1 MNREKTIL
9 VIDDD
14 SEIRYSLKRVLE
26 ARGYDVKLAGSGEEG
41 VEVASELQPAVIF
54 SDNRM
59 QGISGIEALQHIRN
73 CAPNSMV
80 IIMTAYGTTQTAIEA
95 MKFGAFDYI
104 VKPFELK
111 KVLALTEKAFHS
123 WKQHNT
129 DTEAAVPGI
138 DSRDYEEGM
147 VGSSDVMRDVFK
159 LIGQVAPSDATV
171 MITGESGTGKELVA
185 RCIYRHSL
193 RSEGPFIAVN
203 CAAIPENLIE
213 SELFGHEKGSFTGAT
228 NQKKGR
234 FELADRGTIFLDELG
249 DMTLSTQT
257 KILRVLQEG
266 EIQRVGGTETIKVN
280 VRLVAATNKNLEQMV
295 KDKEFREDLYYRL
308 NVFRLR
314 LPALRERKDDI
325 SLIANFLLQKLSSKS
340 GMKLKRLSQDALKLL
355 LTHDWP
361 GNVRELENTIHHS
374 AVLAQSDLILPG
386 DFPTELQAKRTQVL
400 ESSVSGNTE
409 DAMVD
414 DSLDCNVEVESAM
427 QVASAVGG
435 VESSEP
441 VAPVVPSIPSS
452 AAVSGLG
459 VEMIGASMDRESSF
473 DHIYKILRKENHR
486 ALLIAMEKEM
496 ILRTLKET
504 KGNQLKASEVL
515 GISRSTLRK
524 RIEEFSIEVKG

>member
-1 MNREKTIL
+1 MANDKTIL

-26 ARGYDVKLAGSGEEG
+26 TRGYEVQLAGSGEEG
-41 VEVASELQPAVIF
+41 VERASELQPAVIF

-73 CAPNSMV
+73 ASPDSMV

-111 KVLALTEKAFHS
+111 KVLNLTTKAFDAWAQLHAES
-123 WKQHNT
+123 
-129 DTEAAVPGI
+129 EPSLPGI

-159 LIGQVAPSDATV
+159 RIGQVAPSDATV

-193 RSEGPFIAVN
+193 RSEGPFVAVN

-228 NQKKGR
+228 HLKKGK

-257 KILRVLQEG
+257 KVLRVLQEG
-266 EIQRVGGTETIKVN
+266 ELQRVGGNETIKVN

-314 LPALRERKDDI
+314 LPALRERTDDI
-325 SLIANFLLQKLSSKS
+325 PLIANFLLQKLANKS
-340 GMKLKRLSQDALKLL
+340 GSKPKRLSQESLRLL
-355 LTHDWP
+355 MTHDWP
-361 GNVRELENTIHHS
+361 GNVRELENMIHHS
-374 AVLAQSDLILPG
+374 AVLAQGEVILPG
-386 DFPTELQAKRTQVL
+386 DFPAELRQRSSRSGPATSPSPEIESLEVPSQVPAAPAPAPEAVSDNADL
-400 ESSVSGNTE
+400 ESSAQPLAPNPLT
-409 DAMVD
+409 
-414 DSLDCNVEVESAM
+414 SAP
-427 QVASAVGG
+427 AAAHTWFGG
-435 VESSEP
+435 
-441 VAPVVPSIPSS
+441 
-452 AAVSGLG
+452 G
-459 VEMIGASMDRESSF
+459 MNREESF
-473 DHIYKILRKENHR
+473 DHIYKLLRKENHR
-486 ALLIAMEKEM
+486 ALLVAMEKEM

-524 RIEEFSIEVKG
+524 RIEEFSIETKG

>member
-1 MNREKTIL
+1 MAQDKTIL

-26 ARGYDVKLAGSGEEG
+26 ARGYHVQLAGSGEEG
-41 VEVASELQPAVIF
+41 VEVASRIQPAVIF

-59 QGISGIEALQHIRN
+59 EGISGIEALQHIRN
-73 CAPNSMV
+73 SAPNSMV

-111 KVLALTEKAFHS
+111 KILTLTEKAFDA
-123 WKQHNT
+123 WRQLN
-129 DTEAAVPGI
+129 AVSEISLPGI

-147 VGSSDVMRDVFK
+147 VGSSDIMRDVFK

-193 RSEGPFIAVN
+193 RSEGPFVAVN

-228 NQKKGR
+228 NQKKGK

-257 KILRVLQEG
+257 KVLRVLQEG
-266 EIQRVGGTETIKVN
+266 EIQRVGGNDTIKVN

-325 SLIANFLLQKLSSKS
+325 PLIANFLLQKLASKTGS
-340 GMKLKRLSQDALKLL
+340 KPKRLSQDALNLL
-355 LTHDWP
+355 LIHEWP
-361 GNVRELENTIHHS
+361 GNVRELENTIQHS
-374 AVLAQSDLILPG
+374 AVLAQGDLILPG
-386 DFPTELQAKRTQVL
+386 DFPIELRGKPLVASAGRNISPVEPE
-400 ESSVSGNTE
+400 ESIE
-409 DAMVD
+409 DFN
-414 DSLDCNVEVESAM
+414 CNEEVESAIR
-427 QVASAVGG
+427 SL
-435 VESSEP
+435 P
-441 VAPVVPSIPSS
+441 VAPVAKTPAPMGAPTPLQSS
-452 AAVSGLG
+452 S
-459 VEMIGASMDRESSF
+459 EWIGGGMDREASF
-473 DHIYKILRKENHR
+473 DHIYKLLRKENHR

-496 ILRTLKET
+496 IVRTLKET

-524 RIEEFSIEVKG
+524 RIEEFSIETKG

>member
-1 MNREKTIL
+1 MANDKTIL

-26 ARGYDVKLAGSGEEG
+26 PRGYEVQLAGSGEEG
-41 VEVASELQPAVIF
+41 VERASELQPAVIF

-73 CAPNSMV
+73 ASPDSMV

-111 KVLALTEKAFHS
+111 KVLNLTTKAFDAWAQLH
-123 WKQHNT
+123 
-129 DTEAAVPGI
+129 TESEPSLPGI

-193 RSEGPFIAVN
+193 RSEGPFVAVN

-228 NQKKGR
+228 HLKKGK

-257 KILRVLQEG
+257 KVLRVLQEG
-266 EIQRVGGTETIKVN
+266 ELQRVGGNETIKVN

-314 LPALRERKDDI
+314 LPALRERTDDI
-325 SLIANFLLQKLSSKS
+325 PLIANFLLQKLANKS
-340 GMKLKRLSQDALKLL
+340 GSKPKRLSQESLRLL
-355 LTHDWP
+355 MTHDWP
-361 GNVRELENTIHHS
+361 GNVRELENMIHHS
-374 AVLAQSDLILPG
+374 AVLAQGDVILPG
-386 DFPTELQAKRTQVL
+386 DFPAELRQRSSSRTSPATPPSPETEALDSQSQIPEIAESEAEPESPEPEWGAQPQRADVL
-400 ESSVSGNTE
+400 PTAPAAANTWI
-409 DAMVD
+409 
-414 DSLDCNVEVESAM
+414 
-427 QVASAVGG
+427 GG
-435 VESSEP
+435 
-441 VAPVVPSIPSS
+441 
-452 AAVSGLG
+452 G
-459 VEMIGASMDRESSF
+459 MNREESF
-473 DHIYKILRKENHR
+473 DHIYKLLRKENHR
-486 ALLIAMEKEM
+486 ALLVAMEKEM

-524 RIEEFSIEVKG
+524 RIEEFSIETKG

>member
-26 ARGYDVKLAGSGEEG
+26 ARGYEVKLAGSGEEG

-59 QGISGIEALQHIRN
+59 EGISGIEALQHIRN
-73 CAPNSMV
+73 SAPDSKV

-104 VKPFELK
+104 LKPFELK
-111 KVLALTEKAFHS
+111 KVLALTEKAIDA
-123 WKQHNT
+123 WKQHNA
-129 DTEAAVPGI
+129 DDEISLPGI

-193 RSEGPFIAVN
+193 RAEGPFIAVN

-266 EIQRVGGTETIKVN
+266 EIQRVGGTDTIKVN

-325 SLIANFLLQKLSSKS
+325 PLIANFLLQKLASKA

-355 LTHDWP
+355 ITHDWP

-374 AVLAQSDLILPG
+374 AVLAQSDLILPS
-386 DFPTELQAKRTQVL
+386 DFPEELRSKTANAAPVI
-400 ESSVSGNTE
+400 SSVSEVESVNI
-409 DAMVD
+409 
-414 DSLDCNVEVESAM
+414 DCNAEVESAT
-427 QVASAVGG
+427 
-435 VESSEP
+435 ET
-441 VAPVVPSIPSS
+441 APGITADSLENEKRNPATTAQS
-452 AAVSGLG
+452 G

-473 DHIYKILRKENHR
+473 DHIYKILRRENHR
-486 ALLIAMEKEM
+486 ALLMAMEKEM

>member
-1 MNREKTIL
+1 M
-9 VIDDD
+9 
-14 SEIRYSLKRVLE
+14 
-26 ARGYDVKLAGSGEEG
+26 
-41 VEVASELQPAVIF
+41 
-54 SDNRM
+54 
-59 QGISGIEALQHIRN
+59 
-73 CAPNSMV
+73 
-80 IIMTAYGTTQTAIEA
+80 
-95 MKFGAFDYI
+95 
-104 VKPFELK
+104 
-111 KVLALTEKAFHS
+111 
-123 WKQHNT
+123 
-129 DTEAAVPGI
+129 
-138 DSRDYEEGM
+138 
-147 VGSSDVMRDVFK
+147 
-159 LIGQVAPSDATV
+159 
-171 MITGESGTGKELVA
+171 
-185 RCIYRHSL
+185 
-193 RSEGPFIAVN
+193 
-203 CAAIPENLIE
+203 IE

-266 EIQRVGGTETIKVN
+266 EIQRVGGTDTIKVN

-325 SLIANFLLQKLSSKS
+325 PLIANFLLQKLASKA

-355 LTHDWP
+355 ITHDWP

-386 DFPTELQAKRTQVL
+386 DFPQELRSKTASA
-400 ESSVSGNTE
+400 SSSASAASVVEG
-409 DAMVD
+409 MHV
-414 DSLDCNVEVESAM
+414 DCNSEVESAISEIAAKSSD
-427 QVASAVGG
+427 ASADG
-435 VESSEP
+435 VTMANP
-441 VAPVVPSIPSS
+441 I
-452 AAVSGLG
+452 AAQSG

-473 DHIYKILRKENHR
+473 DHIYKILRRENHR
-486 ALLIAMEKEM
+486 ALLMAMEKEM

>member
-1 MNREKTIL
+1 MAKDKTIL

-26 ARGYDVKLAGSGEEG
+26 ARGYEVKLAGSGEEG
-41 VEVASELQPAVIF
+41 VEVASELQPGVIF

-59 QGISGIEALQHIRN
+59 EGISGIEALQHIRN
-73 CAPNSMV
+73 SAPNSMV
-80 IIMTAYGTTQTAIEA
+80 IIMTAYGTTQSAIEA

-111 KVLALTEKAFHS
+111 KILSLTEKAF
-123 WKQHNT
+123 
-129 DTEAAVPGI
+129 EAWRQLDAEVETSLPGI

-159 LIGQVAPSDATV
+159 LIGQVAPSEASV

-193 RSEGPFIAVN
+193 RAEGPFVAVN

-228 NQKKGR
+228 NQKKGK

-266 EIQRVGGTETIKVN
+266 EIQRVGGNDTVKVS
-280 VRLVAATNKNLEQMV
+280 VRLVAATNKNLEKMV
-295 KDKEFREDLYYRL
+295 EEKEFREDLYYRL

-325 SLIANFLLQKLSSKS
+325 PLIAGFLLQKLASKM
-340 GMKLKRLSQDALKLL
+340 GVNPKRLSQDALNVLL
-355 LTHDWP
+355 SHNWP
-361 GNVRELENTIHHS
+361 GNVRELENTIQHS
-374 AVLAQSDLILPG
+374 AVLAQGDLILPS
-386 DFPTELQAKRTQVL
+386 DFPIELREKAKATASTKQSNATSASEVPGVSAGETESENDSPELAGGGEVAEENSDQAQTPLVPQ
-400 ESSVSGNTE
+400 SSQPIN
-409 DAMVD
+409 
-414 DSLDCNVEVESAM
+414 
-427 QVASAVGG
+427 
-435 VESSEP
+435 
-441 VAPVVPSIPSS
+441 
-452 AAVSGLG
+452 
-459 VEMIGASMDRESSF
+459 EMIGGGMNRDESF

-486 ALLIAMEKEM
+486 ALLMAMEKEM
-496 ILRTLKET
+496 IIRTLKET
-504 KGNQLKASEVL
+504 AGNQLKASEVL

-524 RIEEFSIEVKG
+524 RIEEFSINAKG